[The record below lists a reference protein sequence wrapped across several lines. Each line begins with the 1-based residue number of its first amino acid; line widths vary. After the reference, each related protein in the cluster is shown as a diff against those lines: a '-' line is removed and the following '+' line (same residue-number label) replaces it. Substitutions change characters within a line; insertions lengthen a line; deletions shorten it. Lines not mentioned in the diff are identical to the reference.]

1 MKIPIIL
8 TFLFLSF
15 QTSAQNGVV
24 LKRVIDQLLQR
35 RENRVDSAK
44 VTGFVIACLD
54 GDSNWIF
61 PYGRLSKTTQEAPT
75 GSTYFEIGGVSQI
88 FIASRVYE
96 LVEKKELDYATPINN
111 YLPKSFQFPSGD
123 RITLLQLVSHTSG
136 LPKLP
141 TDMGTFEA
149 DKEQPFEEYTEG
161 GLFEYLKS
169 VDTTIL
175 TPNKY
180 LYAPLN
186 YAILEKMLEKR
197 GALSPI
203 RKDSLSDKII
213 AQGYNL
219 AQKPVELW
227 RFNETFYQTVGQQ
240 ANTQDLVQLI
250 REQLTIKELH
260 KSLYPTHVNKYTFM
274 GKAWHIIRQNKYLNI
289 CVATGSTGG
298 HSAFV
303 AFVPETRTGVVVL
316 TNSRLVGGKLG
327 MAVLRILNE
336 NWKRK

>member
-8 TFLFLSF
+8 TFIFLSF
-15 QTSAQNGVV
+15 NVSAQNGVV
-24 LKRVIDQLLQR
+24 LKRVIDQLLLR

-54 GDSNWIF
+54 GDSSWVF

-75 GSTYFEIGGVSQI
+75 ATTYFEIGGVSQI
-88 FIASRVYE
+88 FIANRVYE
-96 LVEKKELDYATPINN
+96 LVEKKELDYTTPINQ
-111 YLPKSFQFPSGD
+111 YLPKAVQFPAGD

-169 VDTTIL
+169 VDTTTL
-175 TPNKY
+175 MPNKY

-186 YAILEKMLEKR
+186 YAILEKVLEKR

-203 RKDSLSDKII
+203 KKDALSNKII

-227 RFNETFYQTVGQQ
+227 RFNETFYQTVGRK
-240 ANTQDLVQLI
+240 ANVQELLRLI
-250 REQLTIKELH
+250 QEQLNIKELH
-260 KSLYPTHVNKYTFM
+260 KSLYPTHVSKYTFM
-274 GKAWHIIRQNKYLNI
+274 GKAWHVIRQNKHMNI
-289 CVATGSTGG
+289 CLATGTTGG